1 MFEPQYTCICFFEF
15 EILIIV
21 LSQVARNYEGRDSG
35 LSTLG
40 ESGALEQDADIVIFL
55 H

>member
-1 MFEPQYTCICFFEF
+1 M
-15 EILIIV
+15 
-21 LSQVARNYEGRDSG
+21 SQVARNYEGRDSG